1 MRLIDVE
8 KLLNDMKNEL
18 EKAVNDENMDKD
30 EYMVIMTSAIALKD
44 FVNRQPTAFD
54 VEKVVS
60 ELEKSHFH
68 TESTFDDNGYCN
80 DDSEEVVNLNEA
92 IEIVRKGGIDE

>member
-1 MRLIDVE
+1 MRLIDAD
-8 KLLNDMKNEL
+8 KLLNKIDAYMCGSQDVMFVKEL
-18 EKAVNDENMDKD
+18 IKE
-30 EYMVIMTSAIALKD
+30 
-44 FVNRQPTAFD
+44 QPTAFD

-68 TESTFDDNGYCN
+68 TDATFDDDGYCN

-92 IEIVRKGGIDE
+92 IEIVRRCEIDE